1 VRISVFTN
9 FGLIAIMLGLSLL
22 ILLSSQVLGTLDDI
36 TRAERQKH
44 RSLQLANELFLSSED
59 LTKAARS
66 YVITG
71 DAVYE
76 RFFFEILDIRNGK
89 RPRDKDHSISY
100 WNLNRDPSPKTTG
113 SAVSLIELMRG
124 EGFSERELALLQQS
138 QRNSD
143 NLVNLEKQAFAATK
157 GLCRD
162 TSGNFTV
169 PCAPD
174 REAAI
179 ELLFGQR
186 YTAEKAKIMAPIQQF
201 MLELDNRT
209 QTTLSNLQLKFQ
221 QQILLILAALC
232 TSLVIVAVATF
243 YMRRKIL
250 RPLADLSRQAS
261 SIAHGSYSSRCDI
274 STHNEIAELGAGF
287 NRMAEAIE
295 HEINKLRQVEES
307 LRERL
312 KEINCFYAI
321 RRGMESGSLEE
332 VCKVIFAELITAM
345 QFPHI
350 TAIKIE
356 LDGKQFFSDQYVKDH
371 ARELR
376 KQVRV
381 YGKPYGCIVV
391 FYKDDQPFLLPEEQ
405 NLIDVIGDDLGKWL
419 EHKQAEAQILVERE
433 LRVRDAA
440 IREFAAHVERMREED
455 RKYIAREIHDE
466 LGQLL
471 AALRLEISLLKSGG
485 DSRSEKMEIIRRNVS
500 ELVDM
505 ADQSVRNIA
514 EHLRPATLELGIIP
528 AIKKLADEFKKH
540 GGATCM
546 LQLAEEPI
554 DLDEDQTVTIF
565 RIVQESLTNV
575 TRHAEASRVEITLSQ
590 SMDDLIVEVRDDGK
604 GFDPACA
611 AMRKSFGLLGMRER
625 ATVLGGSIDIVSVP
639 RHGTVVSVRIPMQ
652 RTVSRR
658 LQAENR

>member
-1 VRISVFTN
+1 MRISVFTN

-71 DAVYE
+71 DPVYE

-100 WNLNRDPSPKTTG
+100 WDLNRDPSPKATG
-113 SAVSLIELMRG
+113 NTVSLIELMRG

-157 GLCRD
+157 GLCKD

-174 REAAI
+174 RKAAI
-179 ELLFGQR
+179 DLLFGQH
-186 YTAEKAKIMAPIQQF
+186 YTAEKGKIMAPIQQF
-201 MLELDNRT
+201 MLELDHRT

-232 TSLVIVAVATF
+232 TSLVIVAIATF

-356 LDGKQFFSDQYVKDH
+356 LDGKQFFSEKYEKDH

-381 YGKPYGCIVV
+381 CGEPCGWIVV
-391 FYKDDQPFLLPEEQ
+391 FYSDDQPFLLPEEQ

-419 EHKQAEAQILVERE
+419 EHKQAEAQIVVERE
-433 LRVRDAA
+433 LRARDAA
-440 IREFAAHVERMREED
+440 IREFAAHVDRMREED
-455 RKYIAREIHDE
+455 RKYMAREIHDE

-485 DSRSEKMEIIRRNVS
+485 DNRSERVEIIRRNVS
-500 ELVDM
+500 ALVDM
-505 ADQSVRNIA
+505 AGQSVRNIA

-528 AIKKLADEFKKH
+528 AIKKLADEFRKH
-540 GGATCM
+540 GSATCL

-575 TRHAEASRVEITLSQ
+575 TRHAEASRVEIVLSQ
-590 SMDDLIVEVRDDGK
+590 NSGGLLVEVRDNGK

-611 AMRKSFGLLGMRER
+611 AMQKSFGLLGMRER
-625 ATVLGGSIDIVSVP
+625 ASMLGGSIDIASVP
-639 RHGTVVSVRIPMQ
+639 PRGTVVSLRIPVQ
-652 RTVSRR
+652 RTGSS
-658 LQAENR
+658 